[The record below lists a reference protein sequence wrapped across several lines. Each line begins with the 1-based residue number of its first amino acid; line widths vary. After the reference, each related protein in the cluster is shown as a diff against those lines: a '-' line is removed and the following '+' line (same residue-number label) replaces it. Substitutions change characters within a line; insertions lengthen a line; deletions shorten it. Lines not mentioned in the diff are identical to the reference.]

1 MSQYFV
7 HHVYL
12 SGCAQLEHLMAFSCC
27 VSKFAAAHKCLAIA
41 FQCLIDYAGLRP
53 FSQDV
58 QSILNGLQECR
69 DQLSSLTLFVKHD
82 LDYLTVAQLMVE
94 RGFSVINLSL
104 ETLLMLI

>member
-12 SGCAQLEHLMAFSCC
+12 SGCAQLEHLAFSCC

-41 FQCLIDYAGLRP
+41 FQCLINYVGLRP

-82 LDYLTVAQLMVE
+82 LDYLTVAQLMVNE
-94 RGFSVINLSL
+94 EGSLLSGNFC
-104 ETLLMLI
+104 